1 MSGESATKP
10 PRAKGLAKARLRR
23 AFTLEH
29 MTRARSEDA
38 FWRDL
43 FKSAD
48 VVSEGAVQRAT
59 AGALDGACYYG
70 TTNIV
75 VTFPAE
81 FELRE
86 CAAHAAIARA
96 CVHVKLRA
104 LRVARREAQSRANMD
119 LAASHCE
126 LAFTSDATKLH
137 IHVELSAKV
146 LHKNSRGGT
155 RVRVRPAARAR

>member
-1 MSGESATKP
+1 MHEP
-10 PRAKGLAKARLRR
+10 KGLAKARLRR

-48 VVSEGAVQRAT
+48 VVSEGAVQ
-59 AGALDGACYYG
+59 GARDGGCYYG

-81 FELRE
+81 FESRD
-86 CAAHAAIARA
+86 CVAHAAVARA

-104 LRVARREAQSRANMD
+104 LRVARREAQSRANTD

-126 LAFTSDATKLH
+126 LAFTSDDTRLH

-146 LHKNSRGGT
+146 LHKNSRGSAGART
-155 RVRVRPAARAR
+155 RTRT